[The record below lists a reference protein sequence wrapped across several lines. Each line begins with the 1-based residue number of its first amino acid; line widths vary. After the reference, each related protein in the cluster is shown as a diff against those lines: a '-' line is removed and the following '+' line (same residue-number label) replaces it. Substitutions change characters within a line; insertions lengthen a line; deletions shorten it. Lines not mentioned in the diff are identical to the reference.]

1 MHYALILLAFL
12 SNHMDVITAN
22 QVDLTMIFD
31 ALIQGKDIFFAGN
44 IKYAQLHGVQIYE
57 SHEIGL
63 ITIF

>member
-1 MHYALILLAFL
+1 
-12 SNHMDVITAN
+12 MDVITAN

-44 IKYAQLHGVQIYE
+44 VKYAQLHGVQIYE